1 MSKRENTSV
10 KYNTELTESVIDDLY
25 DGFSIGLN
33 EYEAAENAG
42 IPAEKLFEWMKA
54 GDDELARSSREPDFQ
69 TGLPGLLAR
78 TVQRARLNFRVRNL
92 QILKECAEGNEGKA
106 VEDRLARVTAA
117 AWLLENRGHP
127 GLFLGL

>member
-1 MSKRENTSV
+1 MSQRENKSV

-33 EYEAAENAG
+33 EYEAAEYASIENG
-42 IPAEKLFEWMKA
+42 RLFDWMKA
-54 GDDELARSSREPDFQ
+54 GDDELARSSLEPGFQ
-69 TGLPGLLAR
+69 PGIKGLLAR
-78 TVQRARLNFRVRNL
+78 TVQRVRLNFRVRNL

-106 VEDRLARVTAA
+106 VKDRMARVTAA
-117 AWLLENRGHP
+117 AWLLEHRGHP